1 MAAGDTHIADPLD
14 TMHHEIDSMVHSH
27 HVYKSVW
34 STIIG
39 EQVILGRSLTANPH
53 NELAVAVIKDSQ
65 VVSRIPL

>member
-1 MAAGDTHIADPLD
+1 MAAGDTHVEDPLD
-14 TMHHEIDSMVHSH
+14 TVHHEIDNMVHSR

-53 NELAVAVIKDSQ
+53 NEIAVAVIKDSQ
-65 VVSRIPL
+65 VVSHIPL

>member
-1 MAAGDTHIADPLD
+1 MTTGDTHIADPLD

-39 EQVILGRSLTANPH
+39 EQVILRRRLTANPH

-65 VVSRIPL
+65 EVSRIPL

>member
-1 MAAGDTHIADPLD
+1 MAAGKTHVADPLD
-14 TMHHEIDSMVHSH
+14 TMHHEMDSMVYSH
-27 HVYKSVW
+27 HAYKSVW

-53 NELAVAVIKDSQ
+53 NELAAAVIKDSQ